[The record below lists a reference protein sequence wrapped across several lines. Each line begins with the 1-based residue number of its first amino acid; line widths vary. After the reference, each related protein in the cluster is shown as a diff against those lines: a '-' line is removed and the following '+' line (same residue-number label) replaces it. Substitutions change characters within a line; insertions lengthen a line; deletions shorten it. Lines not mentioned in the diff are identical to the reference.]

1 MKLVAREGRAAVK
14 ARHREAIVAAAR
26 ALLDERGAAGFTTDD
41 LAARAHVSRRT
52 VFNHFSHLEDVVV
65 ACAEAELE
73 TAISAVEADLAA
85 SAARTGPLDDLEAT
99 LTAPA
104 VAPALSWLGRTL
116 SAPGREAAAERVRQQ
131 AMHRFGAGAALR
143 LRERYPETT
152 PLELEL
158 LTSTIMNGTA
168 VVTTA
173 WLEETSGCLDE
184 AGVRRLAELLD
195 VLFTTARHGF
205 AARRPLDGPTAPTGP
220 TGPTGPTDPADPPTE
235 GA

>member
-1 MKLVAREGRAAVK
+1 MLVAPQGRAALK

-26 ALLDERGAAGFTTDD
+26 ALVDERGAAGFTTDD
-41 LAARAHVSRRT
+41 LAARADVSRRT
-52 VFNHFSHLEDVVV
+52 VFNHFSSLEDVVV
-65 ACAEAELE
+65 ACVEAELE

-85 SAARTGPLDDLEAT
+85 SAVRTGPLDDLEAT

-104 VAPALSWLGRTL
+104 VAPALSWLCRTL

-143 LRERYPETT
+143 LRERYPATT
-152 PLELEL
+152 PLEIEL
-158 LTSTIMNGTA
+158 LTSTIMNGMA

-173 WLEETSGCLDE
+173 WLEETSGALDE
-184 AGVRRLAELLD
+184 AGLRRWGELLD
-195 VLFTTARHGF
+195 VLFATARHGF
-205 AARRPLDGPTAPTGP
+205 TGHRPPTA
-220 TGPTGPTDPADPPTE
+220 PADPPTE